1 MDRPVLIFA
10 TRGSIQD
17 GLGHV
22 MRSRA
27 VAEDLAMQGVALKML
42 ILGDESSLALLRHT
56 ALDYEYCSS
65 DEELSVRILEL
76 HAVCVVF
83 DMLRFDQGCLERIK
97 EQCLTISL
105 SPVFSGLAEMEHMFH
120 RTVHE
125 DPSWADK
132 VRFPKIHKG
141 LQYAIISERCHRISN
156 AVFRE
161 HLGRSPLSVAISMG
175 GADAPNRTL
184 SVLRVLKEASCS
196 LLIWVALG
204 EAYTHSYEDLVEAVR
219 GTKHEVIL
227 VKSNESMWRVLQSSC
242 VLICSSGIT
251 PYEAAYVGLPSII
264 LPERTG
270 GEYLVRELEEN
281 GACRILP
288 PGKLGLE
295 MLKSLLEEWEG
306 NRELIQQSHNA
317 ATSLIGTSG
326 TQRVACMIRE
336 LLESRT

>member
-156 AVFRE
+156 AVFSRASWALAPE
-161 HLGRSPLSVAISMG
+161 CRHIDGRSRCAQSDIVSFACLKRGQLFAPDLGRFGGSVH
-175 GADAPNRTL
+175 
-184 SVLRVLKEASCS
+184 S
-196 LLIWVALG
+196 LL
-204 EAYTHSYEDLVEAVR
+204 
-219 GTKHEVIL
+219 
-227 VKSNESMWRVLQSSC
+227 
-242 VLICSSGIT
+242 
-251 PYEAAYVGLPSII
+251 
-264 LPERTG
+264 
-270 GEYLVRELEEN
+270 
-281 GACRILP
+281 
-288 PGKLGLE
+288 
-295 MLKSLLEEWEG
+295 
-306 NRELIQQSHNA
+306 
-317 ATSLIGTSG
+317 
-326 TQRVACMIRE
+326 
-336 LLESRT
+336 